1 VDELG
6 GDALLYG
13 EKELDGLHVLY
24 VVNHPL
30 EDHKL
35 PVNPEVSPAVTLW
48 QDILKPVGYGV
59 VGIVA
64 GGLLL
69 NYMVARARM
78 VKAKEGK

>member
-1 VDELG
+1 VRAEVP
-6 GDALLYG
+6 AS
-13 EKELDGLHVLY
+13 KEVIAERRSK
-24 VVNHPL
+24 VM
-30 EDHKL
+30 E
-35 PVNPEVSPAVTLW
+35 LW